1 MNLFKLY
8 DFEDI
13 FGFIFTDLTL
23 QEVENLKIEYKK
35 MAKDEYNIYDF
46 IEHLKSERPN
56 EYTTYL
62 DIIYITG
69 IYF

>member
-8 DFEDI
+8 DFEHV

-23 QEVENLKIEYKK
+23 QEIENLKIEYKILNYTV
-35 MAKDEYNIYDF
+35 DDF
-46 IEHLKSERPN
+46 IKYLMFKKPN
-56 EYTTYL
+56 NRILYINMEYI
-62 DIIYITG
+62 DG